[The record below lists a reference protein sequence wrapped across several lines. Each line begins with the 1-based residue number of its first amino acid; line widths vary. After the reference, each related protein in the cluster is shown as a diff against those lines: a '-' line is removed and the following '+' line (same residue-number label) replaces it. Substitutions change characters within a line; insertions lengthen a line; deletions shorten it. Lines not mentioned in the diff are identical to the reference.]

1 MLVTTRALILQTYR
15 YSDTSKILRLMTLEQ
30 GPCSAIARGALRPRS
45 RYGGMLEPFVE
56 GDATLYIKEGRDL
69 HTLSG
74 FELVQ
79 ERRDIG
85 HSLNLYTV
93 ASVLCELVMRL
104 APEHRDDALYRA
116 LSDSLGS
123 LHDRAVRGEDDGGLE
138 HVWRLVSTLGFQ
150 PELEACISCGRAIGD
165 ERARFDFS
173 AGGLYCTTCAPGGP
187 GLEPD
192 ELRALRALA
201 LGRPAPGPAGRQGR
215 WLADFIRYHMSE
227 GANLKSLPFLREL
240 A

>member
-15 YSDTSKILRLMTLEQ
+15 YSDTSKILRLMTWEH
-30 GPCSAIARGALRPRS
+30 GPCSAVARGALRPKS

-56 GDATLYIKEGRDL
+56 GDATLYMKEGREL
-69 HTLSG
+69 HTLSA
-74 FELVQ
+74 FELLR
-79 ERRDIG
+79 ERRRIG
-85 HSLNLYTV
+85 RSLNLYTV

-104 APEHRDDALYRA
+104 APEHRDDALYRS
-116 LSDSLGS
+116 LSGS
-123 LHDRAVRGEDDGGLE
+123 LDTLHARAERGEDDGGLE
-138 HVWRLVSTLGFQ
+138 HVWRLVSTLGFH
-150 PELEACISCGRAIGD
+150 PELDACVSCGRRIGD

-173 AGGLYCTTCAPGGP
+173 AGGLYCSTCAPGGP
-187 GLEPD
+187 GLEPE
-192 ELRALRALA
+192 ELRTLRALA
-201 LGRPAPGPAGRQGR
+201 VGEAPPRPAGRQGR